1 METTVRTVL
10 PEPDARRL
18 TEIVEGIHG
27 PAMRDRDGLARL
39 GAALEHA
46 KVVSSEELP
55 PDVVSMHSTVRIAD
69 VATGDE
75 ATYTLV
81 YPASADA
88 ASRKVSILAPIGL
101 ALLGRREGE
110 EVEPR
115 APGGVRRLR
124 IVKLEHQ
131 PERAM
136 VERLRVLRSALSGP
150 ASDAPRRR
158 LA

>member
-1 METTVRTVL
+1 MENPARTLL

-18 TEIVEGIHG
+18 TEIAEGIHG
-27 PAMRDRDGLARL
+27 ASRRDYDGLARL
-39 GAALEHA
+39 SDALDRA
-46 KVVSSEELP
+46 RVVSSEELP
-55 PDVVSMHSTVRIAD
+55 PDVVSMHSTVRVAD
-69 VATGDE
+69 AETGE
-75 ATYTLV
+75 ESTYTLV

-88 ASRKVSILAPIGL
+88 AARKLSVLAPIGL
-101 ALLGRREGE
+101 AVLGRREGDAI
-110 EVEPR
+110 EPQ

-136 VERLRVLRSALSGP
+136 AEKLRTLRSALSAP
-150 ASDAPRRR
+150 ASDVPRRR

>member
-1 METTVRTVL
+1 MENPARTLL

-18 TEIVEGIHG
+18 TEIAEGIHVG
-27 PAMRDRDGLARL
+27 ARRDQDGLERL
-39 GAALEHA
+39 SDALEHA

-55 PDVVSMHSTVRIAD
+55 PDVVSMHSTVRVAD
-69 VATGDE
+69 VGTGEE

-88 ASRKVSILAPIGL
+88 AARKLSILAPIGL

-110 EVEPR
+110 EVRPE

-124 IVKLEHQ
+124 IVKVEHQ

-136 VERLRVLRSALSGP
+136 AERLRLLRSAL
-150 ASDAPRRR
+150 ASPGEGARRRR